1 MQTTQTIATKGQPV
15 LTLPGAWYS
24 DPEIF
29 SAERTRIFGK
39 SWQLAGPL
47 SALQKPGDYMAI
59 EILGWRVFVIRNR
72 EGALKAFHN
81 VCRHRAGPLLDEGRG
96 HCDVLRCRY
105 HLWVYDTDGNLRRT
119 PAFGEA
125 DWFDKKDYSLF
136 PVKVATWRGLVFVNL
151 DMEAGPLEAALGDL
165 IDECAPYPME
175 SFSFVREEVFDI
187 ACNWK
192 TYTDNFVEG
201 YHIPGIHAG
210 LNAMVDMEK
219 FRTTGRNQIVV
230 MEAPQKQASIYGG
243 VWTWCFPNITLSVYP
258 DGMNTSRI
266 VPTSEEKTELRYEF
280 YFADPSVGLTE
291 KRRATIETNC
301 QIVREDFGIC
311 EDVQQNLRSG
321 IYRDGPLSPRHEDGV
336 KYFQDMV
343 RASLTQ

>member
-1 MQTTQTIATKGQPV
+1 MRRPWLPIAPTSSSTMPAPCCKRRPRRQPCPPLSRKPWRGCAPRSPATSLCSISTGWVRCGPASPPRHASSGAKCWRPCRQMRLNGPSSSSKSTHCRRNSPRARPCPAPAGRLASALECALLELLMQTTQTIATKGQPV

-136 PVKVATWRGLVFVNL
+136 PVKVATWRGLV
-151 DMEAGPLEAALGDL
+151 
-165 IDECAPYPME
+165 
-175 SFSFVREEVFDI
+175 
-187 ACNWK
+187 
-192 TYTDNFVEG
+192 
-201 YHIPGIHAG
+201 
-210 LNAMVDMEK
+210 
-219 FRTTGRNQIVV
+219 
-230 MEAPQKQASIYGG
+230 
-243 VWTWCFPNITLSVYP
+243 
-258 DGMNTSRI
+258 
-266 VPTSEEKTELRYEF
+266 
-280 YFADPSVGLTE
+280 
-291 KRRATIETNC
+291 
-301 QIVREDFGIC
+301 
-311 EDVQQNLRSG
+311 
-321 IYRDGPLSPRHEDGV
+321 
-336 KYFQDMV
+336 
-343 RASLTQ
+343 